1 MAGGKMSGKDLGL
14 LVLRLGLGGIMI
26 LHGVAKLRAEG
37 GVNAFADLLANLG
50 LGGPSP
56 QAMAIAVLAA
66 EIGGGALV
74 VLGLMAQLGALAIAA
89 VMVGAIVKVHW
100 PNGFFL
106 KLEAAQ
112 PGPIPHGYEYC
123 VALLAMALCILFA
136 GPGALALRI
145 RKGGGKPP
153 G

>member
-1 MAGGKMSGKDLGL
+1 MAGGKMSGKDFGL
-14 LVLRLGLGGIMI
+14 LVLRLALGGIMI
-26 LHGVAKLRAEG
+26 ANGVWTLRVV
-37 GVNAFADLLANLG
+37 GVDGFADMLANMG

-56 QAMAIAVLAA
+56 KGMAIAVLAG

-89 VMVGAIVKVHW
+89 VMVGAIAKVHW
-100 PNGFFL
+100 QYGFFL
-106 KLEAAQ
+106 QKKITEA
-112 PGPIPHGYEYC
+112 GDVHNGVEYC

-136 GPGALALRI
+136 GPGAMAI
-145 RKGGGKPP
+145 RLKKGGGKPP